1 MMYFKEEIRRSKGKY
16 VPMIIAGN
24 KCDFETARQV
34 TKAEGEELAK
44 SFNCFFRE
52 TSAKSAINVKKLFMM
67 LSLPKL

>member
-1 MMYFKEEIRRSKGKY
+1 
-16 VPMIIAGN
+16 MIIAGN